1 MVGSAARFH
10 SLPRSYFVFK
20 NGVLKV
26 KNFMK
31 ELIPEQIENMTLS
44 EAWKIAREFGDFI
57 ANRDKP
63 MLIDYED
70 VLPYSKSDILLALVK
85 ILKDEKPELLRKK
98 TETKN
103 KIELK
108 ECVAILI
115 MKLEDFIPNEKKYK
129 EMVKTREDIL
139 EEFSKEENIKFW
151 NKTKKEF
158 LR

>member
-1 MVGSAARFH
+1 
-10 SLPRSYFVFK
+10 
-20 NGVLKV
+20 
-26 KNFMK
+26 MK
-31 ELIPEQIENMTLS
+31 KLTPEQIGKMTLD

-57 ANRDKP
+57 ANREKP
-63 MLIDYED
+63 LLIDYEN
-70 VLPYSKSDILLALVK
+70 VLPYSKRNILLALVK

-108 ECVAILI
+108 ECVAGLI
-115 MKLEDFIPNEKKYK
+115 MQLEDFIPNEKEYK
-129 EMVKTREDIL
+129 EMVKTREDDL
-139 EEFSKEENIKFW
+139 EEFSKEENIKLW